1 MVEKPGKLETTFVF
15 EKDTKRTRRFA
26 EETDRPPIIG
36 TLYVQQWALRQL
48 TGGNLPHRIRV
59 TLEVYYEPETRQQI
73 FRELLDAQNEG
84 VADEEAYSETA
95 QRWGITVDAVKAIAA
110 EGIEKDW
117 G

>member
-1 MVEKPGKLETTFVF
+1 MSEKPGKLETTFVF

-59 TLEVYYEPETRQQI
+59 ILRAGDPS
-73 FRELLDAQNEG
+73 
-84 VADEEAYSETA
+84 ADIP
-95 QRWGITVDAVKAIAA
+95 GTVRRAKR
-110 EGIEKDW
+110 GRCRRRSL
-117 G
+117 